1 VIGDYLAQDVWRRAN
16 TGPDGYGQPQFA
28 AAVKTRG
35 RWVEKRRIVRNREGR
50 EVLSEVSVT
59 LGPDEPL
66 SAGDQLSLDGE
77 NWLEVIVVGR
87 PAGLGGAAV
96 LTRAFC

>member
-1 VIGDYLAQDVWRRAN
+1 MIGDYLAQEVWRRAN

-28 AAVKTRG
+28 AAVKSRG
-35 RWVEKRRIVRNREGR
+35 RWMDKRRVVRSKDGR

-59 LGPDEPL
+59 LAGDEPL
-66 SAGDQLSLDGE
+66 SAGDQVSLDGE
-77 NWLEVIVVGR
+77 NWLEVIVVSR
-87 PAGLGGAAV
+87 PAALGGTPI